1 MNPNPMPLQDSNEM
15 ISDSETSL
23 VASPVRRKN
32 PLAALNESSGSE
44 INLNNNERTENDS
57 EDDFDFFD

>member
-15 ISDSETSL
+15 ISDSDTSL
-23 VASPVRRKN
+23 VVSPVRRKN